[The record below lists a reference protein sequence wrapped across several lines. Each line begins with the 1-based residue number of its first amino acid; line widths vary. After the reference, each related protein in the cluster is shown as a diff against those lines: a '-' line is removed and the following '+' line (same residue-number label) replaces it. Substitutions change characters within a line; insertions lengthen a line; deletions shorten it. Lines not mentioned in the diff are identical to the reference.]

1 VKKSC
6 FAHRF
11 FPVLLKRIVPL
22 SDSNNPP
29 THPETPPPNTPPPTA
44 NGAGS
49 APLNITDELRDSYL
63 TYAMSVIISRA
74 LPDVRDG
81 LKPVQRRIL
90 VAMHDL
96 GLSSSGGT
104 SKCAG
109 IIGETMKRYH
119 PHGDQSIYDALVRL
133 AQDWNMR
140 YRLVHG
146 QGNFGSVAGL
156 PQAAHRYTEA
166 KLTPLAEE
174 MLEDINRDTVDF
186 IENYDGKYHE
196 PLVLPCKFPNLLVN
210 GSDGIA
216 VGMATDIPP
225 HNLREVC
232 DATVQL
238 IDHPETSL
246 LGLMEILP
254 GPDFPTGG
262 IICGRQGI
270 LDAYANGRGKITL
283 RARAEIHEEGRQTQ
297 IIIREVP
304 YQQTRNRLA
313 ESIGNLVRDDRIK
326 DIRAIRDESSARSGD
341 PVRLVVD
348 LKQNADPHLVL
359 NQLYE
364 YSPLQKTVSILLLA
378 LVNGQ
383 PRYLTLKQMLEEFI
397 RHRVQVIRR
406 RTEFYLREAKRRS
419 HILEGQL
426 IAISS
431 LDEVIRICRE
441 APSREE
447 AKVHLQ
453 DMPVAAAVLARALG
467 EDNFAALQHEIGVRS
482 EYRMTEVQAE
492 AVVRMQLGQLARLQ
506 RDEILKEYRELRQK
520 IQGYEELLS
529 SERHLLDVVKKDLLD
544 IRNRYGDD
552 RRTEITGEAARVTR
566 EELIEEE
573 DNAVTLSHQG
583 YIKRLPLTTYR
594 SQHRGGRGVLGGNT
608 RDDDF
613 IEHFFVASTHAHLLC
628 FTNRG
633 QLYWLRVY
641 DIPEGSRTASGRA
654 LANCLELREEE
665 KITSV
670 IPVRHFQE
678 GWYLIMA
685 TRRGVVKK
693 TALSE
698 YARPRAGG
706 IIGIN
711 LDEGD
716 TLIDV
721 ALTQAGNEVMLCTR
735 NGMAIRF
742 DEADA
747 RAMGR
752 NTRGVKGISLQGDDE
767 VIGMVVVDPE
777 GFLLTVCTNGY
788 GKRTPF
794 GLGEGSSETEETSEE
809 PTAETEASEG
819 EEVEQEEAPRES
831 STMQYRKQRRGG
843 KGIRDIR
850 TTERNGPVVGVASVR
865 ENDDIM
871 LITTGGMVN
880 RTHVREI
887 RVVGRNTQG
896 VRVMNLRE
904 NDRLASLAPVAHED
918 EEEEI
923 EETGEAP
930 APESPAPEPAAEAPA
945 VDMPPASSPGV
956 PGVDASPPPPRG

>member
-1 VKKSC
+1 L
-6 FAHRF
+6 ADQ
-11 FPVLLKRIVPL
+11 LT
-22 SDSNNPP
+22 PP
-29 THPETPPPNTPPPTA
+29 TPPQPPAPGGPGVPPGAPEPA
-44 NGAGS
+44 GNGDGYTTLDIA
-49 APLNITDELRDSYL
+49 DELRDSYL
-63 TYAMSVIISRA
+63 TYAMSVIVSRA

-90 VAMHDL
+90 VAMNDL
-96 GLSSSGGT
+96 GLSAGGTT

-156 PQAAHRYTEA
+156 PAAAHRYTEA
-166 KLTPLAEE
+166 RLTHLAEE
-174 MLEDINRDTVDF
+174 MLEDLNRDTVDF
-186 IENYDGKYHE
+186 IDNYDGKYRE

-216 VGMATDIPP
+216 VGMTTDVPP

-232 DATVQL
+232 DAAVHL
-238 IDHPETSL
+238 IDHPEA
-246 LGLMEILP
+246 GVMELMEILP

-270 LDAYANGRGKITL
+270 LDAYATGKGRITL
-283 RARAEIHEEGRQTQ
+283 RARAEIDESGRQTT
-297 IIIREVP
+297 IVVREVP

-313 ESIGNLVRDDRIK
+313 EAIANLVKDDRISG
-326 DIRAIRDESSARSGD
+326 IRAIRDESSARNNE
-341 PVRLVVD
+341 PVRLVIE
-348 LKQNADPHLVL
+348 LKRDADPHLVL

-364 YSPLQKTVSILLLA
+364 YSPLQKTVSIVLLA

-383 PRYLTLKQMLEEFI
+383 PRYLSIKQMLEEFI

-406 RTEFYLREAKRRS
+406 RTEFYLREAKKRS
-419 HILEGQL
+419 HVIEGQL

-431 LDEVIRICRE
+431 LDEVIRTCRE
-441 APSREE
+441 APSRDE
-447 AKVHLQ
+447 AKAQLQ
-453 DMPVAAAVLARALG
+453 AMPVAAAVLERALG
-467 EDNFAALQHEIGVRS
+467 AENFQALQREIGVQS
-482 EYRMTEVQAE
+482 EYRMTEAQAD

-506 RDEILKEYRELRQK
+506 RDEILKEYRELREK
-520 IQGYEELLS
+520 IRGYEELLS
-529 SERHLLDVVKKDLLD
+529 SDRNVLDVIRKDLLEV
-544 IRNRYGDD
+544 RHKYGDD
-552 RRTEITGEAARVTR
+552 RKTEITGEVARVTR

-573 DNAVTLSHQG
+573 DNAVTLSHLG
-583 YIKRLPLTTYR
+583 YVKRLPLTTYR
-594 SQHRGGRGVLGGNT
+594 SQHRGGRGVSGGST

-633 QLYWLRVY
+633 QLYWLRVF
-641 DIPEGSRTASGRA
+641 DIPEGSRTATGRA
-654 LANCLELREEE
+654 LANCLELRDEER
-665 KITSV
+665 ITSV
-670 IPVRHFQE
+670 IPIRHFAE
-678 GWYLIMA
+678 GWYLLMA
-685 TRRGVVKK
+685 TRKGIVKK
-693 TALSE
+693 TALTE
-698 YARPRAGG
+698 YARPRSGG

-721 ALTQAGNEVMLCTR
+721 VLTKPDDEIVLCTR

-742 DEADA
+742 SEGDA

-752 NTRGVKGISLQGDDE
+752 NTRGVKGINLQGDDE
-767 VIGMVVVDPE
+767 VVGMVVADPE
-777 GFLLTVCTNGY
+777 GYLLTVCSKGY

-794 GLGEGSSETEETSEE
+794 GSAETGAEAEEE
-809 PTAETEASEG
+809 PAEEPAEEPSEG
-819 EEVEQEEAPRES
+819 AEEESEEAPRES
-831 STMQYRKQRRGG
+831 SAMQYRTQRRGG
-843 KGIRDIR
+843 KGIRDVRI
-850 TTERNGPVVGVASVR
+850 TSKNGPVVGVTAVQDT
-865 ENDDIM
+865 DDIM

-896 VRVMNLRE
+896 VRLMNLRE
-904 NDRLASLAPVAHED
+904 DDELASIAPVAHEED
-918 EEEEI
+918 EGEEEGTTNVTDGTNQ
-923 EETGEAP
+923 EEAGK
-930 APESPAPEPAAEAPA
+930 AE
-945 VDMPPASSPGV
+945 
-956 PGVDASPPPPRG
+956 